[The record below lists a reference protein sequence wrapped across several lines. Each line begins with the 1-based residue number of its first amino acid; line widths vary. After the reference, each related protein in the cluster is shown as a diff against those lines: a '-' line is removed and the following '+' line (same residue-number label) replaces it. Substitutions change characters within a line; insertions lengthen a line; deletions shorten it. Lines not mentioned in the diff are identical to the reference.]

1 MASPK
6 KSSGLI
12 GKIKGSFRKKKADAK
27 PKTPSADQIAA
38 AAAKDAPKAEKK
50 VWPANRLNVI
60 EQLWGE
66 GYTTP
71 GGAARV
77 KQFAP
82 LLHLDEKKSL
92 LLLGAGLGGISETL
106 IEDTGVWITGL
117 EPDPE
122 LAKIGHQSMVR
133 AGHKRKAPI
142 RHNDMEAPKFKPKS
156 FDGMLSLDGIHFVK
170 DKKALFEAITESL
183 RLNAEMLFVTYVLPD
198 TNPPSKKVEA
208 WAEQQSLP
216 VHLWPAQAMMGM
228 LSQLDLE
235 VRPPDD
241 VTKDYRNCVLKAWIN
256 FLSNMN
262 REELLGK
269 AADVVSECGNWADM
283 ITAIDTGGLKILKFN
298 CIRVAE
304 RRKSVEEL
312 MAQT

>member
-12 GKIKGSFRKKKADAK
+12 GKITGSFRKKKAEPKK
-27 PKTPSADQIAA
+27 PAADKVAA
-38 AAAKDAPKAEKK
+38 AAAKGAPKAEKK
-50 VWPANRLNVI
+50 TWPANRLNVI
-60 EQLWGE
+60 ERLWGE
-66 GYTTP
+66 RYTTP
-71 GGAARV
+71 GGAMRV

-122 LAKIGHQSMVR
+122 LAEMGKASMAR

-142 RHNDMEAPKFKPKS
+142 HHSDMEAPKFKPKS

-170 DKKALFEAITESL
+170 DKKALFEAVTESL
-183 RLNAEMLFVTYVLPD
+183 RLNAEMLFVTYVLPNTD
-198 TNPPSKKVEA
+198 PPSKKVEI
-208 WAEQQSLP
+208 WSKHQSLP

-228 LSQLDLE
+228 LGQLDVE

-241 VTKDYRNCVLKAWIN
+241 ITREFRNGVLQAWVN
-256 FLSNMN
+256 FLSTMD
-262 REELLGK
+262 RKELLDK
-269 AADVVSECGNWADM
+269 AADVVGECEAWADM
-283 ITAIDTGGLKILKFN
+283 ITAIDAGELKILKFN
-298 CIRVAE
+298 CIRIAE

>member
-6 KSSGLI
+6 KASGLI
-12 GKIKGSFRKKKADAK
+12 GKITGSFRKKKADDK
-27 PKTPSADQIAA
+27 PKAPAADQVAA
-38 AAAKDAPKAEKK
+38 DAAKAAPKAEKK
-50 VWPANRLNVI
+50 AWPANRLNVI

-71 GGAARV
+71 GGAVRV

-82 LLHLDEKKSL
+82 LLELDEKKSL

-122 LAKIGHQSMVR
+122 LAKMGHESMAR

-142 RHNDMEAPKFKPKS
+142 RHSDLEALQLKPKS
-156 FDGMLSLDGIHFVK
+156 FDAMLALDGIQYVQ
-170 DKKALFEAITESL
+170 DKKALFESVTASL
-183 RLNAEMLFVTYVLPD
+183 RLNAEMLFVTFVLPD
-198 TNPPSKKVEA
+198 TNPPSKKVEI
-208 WAEQQSLP
+208 WAKHQSLP

-228 LSQLDLE
+228 LGQMDLE

-241 VTKDYRNCVLKAWIN
+241 VTRDFRNCVLKAWVN
-256 FLSNMN
+256 FLSTMD
-262 REELLGK
+262 RKELLSK
-269 AADVVSECGNWADM
+269 AADVVGECERWADM
-283 ITAIDTGGLKILKFN
+283 ITAIDAGELKILKFN
-298 CIRVAE
+298 CIRIAE

-312 MAQT
+312 MAQA